1 MLKKITLKDV
11 KQDSE
16 IDAFIKR
23 AMANTKA
30 IGFTEHGYRH
40 AGLVSNIAH
49 NVLVRLDYPART
61 AELAGIAGY
70 LHDIGNAI
78 SRDHHGQSSAF
89 IAMSLLTRMG
99 MDPDEVAIVMAAV
112 GNHEEE
118 YGHPVNEVAA
128 AVILA
133 DKSDVH
139 RTRVSKRD
147 IATFDIHDRVS
158 YAAERSFLEVD
169 PENRVITLIVTIDTE
184 ICPVMDYFEIFLTRM
199 LMCRRAADVLDCEFK
214 LEINGV
220 CLL

>member
-1 MLKKITLKDV
+1 MDYSELKKNK
-11 KQDSE
+11 E
-16 IDAFIKR
+16 IQVYYKKGNDILGK
-23 AMANTKA
+23 M
-30 IGFTEHGYRH
+30 GYTDHSVGH
-40 AGLVSNIAH
+40 AELVAQEAAH
-49 NVLVRLDYPART
+49 ILDYFGYSEHEV
-61 AELAGIAGY
+61 ELARIAGY
-70 LHDIGNAI
+70 LHDIGNSV

-89 IAMSLLTRMG
+89 IAMSVLTRMG

-147 IATFDIHDRVS
+147 IASFDIHDRVS
-158 YAAERSFLEVD
+158 YAAERSFHEVD
-169 PENRVITLIVTIDTE
+169 AEQRLITLTVTIDTE

-199 LMCRRAADVLDCEFK
+199 LMCRRAAEVLDCEFK